1 MGNTITTDA
10 AGAQAGGTPT
20 PPSGAALK
28 AGRHTT
34 EFWLTL
40 ILALIGGGH
49 DILQVMIG
57 SGYATPWGV
66 IAAAVTGVLYNRGRQ
81 ALKIFEAKNGGG
93 ALPGLPDLAEVA
105 RPTLPALPPD
115 LNARR

>member
-1 MGNTITTDA
+1 MGDTITKTDA

-20 PPSGAALK
+20 PPSGALK

-40 ILALIGGGH
+40 ALALIGGGH
-49 DILQVMIG
+49 DILQVLIG

-81 ALKIFEAKNGGG
+81 ALKIFEARTGGG
-93 ALPGLPDLAEVA
+93 AMPALPDLAEVG